1 MICLKMEKIRR
12 ILHYQTESKM
22 EYFNLCNYTIENE
35 LCTAGDI
42 KFTMIV
48 SIVDKV
54 SVNIGYFEKVSC
66 KFVGK

>member
-1 MICLKMEKIRR
+1 MLKNGKNKKNFA
-12 ILHYQTESKM
+12 LPTESKM

-54 SVNIGYFEKVSC
+54 SVNIGYSEKVSC